1 MTAPVHYSHSH
12 SMLAKFA
19 QRFPPIFGS
28 LHSHSVHLHATD
40 PGVGLMLLSWPHFD
54 HVPFAH
60 LILAKCCD
68 FRKFGQGF
76 ASTFAFSNFQ
86 WPGTAPLILTTGYLY
101 CHTSFYPF
109 LRTFRSLRP
118 EFRLIF
124 TALNAISQSLLYKP
138 QPSPVSTSFSMFSKE
153 CAFLAF
159 KQHSAAVHVNPD
171 WSMVWWHPVSRHVLI
186 MSQSLCDIAT

>member
-28 LHSHSVHLHATD
+28 LHSHSVHLHTTG

-76 ASTFAFSNFQ
+76 ASTFAFSNFH
-86 WPGTAPLILTTGYLY
+86 WPGTAPLILNIAYLY
-101 CHTSFYPF
+101 CHTSFFPF
-109 LRTFRSLRP
+109 QRTFRSLRP

-124 TALNAISQSLLYKP
+124 AALNAVFQPHLTCRIPAQFSLPFRCSLKSALFSLL
-138 QPSPVSTSFSMFSKE
+138 SSTQRLSMSILTGLR
-153 CAFLAF
+153 CGVT
-159 KQHSAAVHVNPD
+159 QSAA
-171 WSMVWWHPVSRHVLI
+171 M
-186 MSQSLCDIAT
+186 C